1 MAVDWSAK
9 AKLTKL
15 RFASD
20 MPQATPRIVSCRN
33 CGKDARAAG
42 TLYCETHA
50 ATKSTTE
57 LLDAGE
63 YHGNWRVGRNRLGN
77 PVWERAI

>member
-1 MAVDWSAK
+1 MAVDWKAK
-9 AKLTKL
+9 ARLIRL
-15 RFASD
+15 RAEND
-20 MPQATPRIVSCRN
+20 MPQATPRIATCRN

-63 YHGNWRVGRNRLGN
+63 YHGNWRTGRNRLGN
-77 PVWERAI
+77 PIWERDA